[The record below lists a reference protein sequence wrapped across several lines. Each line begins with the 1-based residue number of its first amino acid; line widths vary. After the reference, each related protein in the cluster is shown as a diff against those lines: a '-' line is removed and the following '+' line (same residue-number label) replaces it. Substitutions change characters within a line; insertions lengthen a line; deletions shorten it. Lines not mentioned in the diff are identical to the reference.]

1 MSPCPTLS
9 VGHHGTQEGS
19 SNASRL
25 CGQLKG
31 NCTFG
36 GKKMKIHHLWEL
48 KCVQEVESH
57 VGWSI
62 KVAPKEPNEMVFL
75 LLFRE
80 SAAKDGHL

>member
-1 MSPCPTLS
+1 
-9 VGHHGTQEGS
+9 
-19 SNASRL
+19 
-25 CGQLKG
+25 
-31 NCTFG
+31 
-36 GKKMKIHHLWEL
+36 MKIHHLWEL
-48 KCVQEVESH
+48 KCVPEVQEVESH